1 VIDDSDQMAW
11 LYSDQRQE
19 SRSAALLSLL
29 KAFGGAI
36 NADGSPSHN
45 PRGLYGAAHDYVS
58 HGNTD
63 PEGILGFY
71 LENSEVYS

>member
-1 VIDDSDQMAW
+1 MIDDSDQMAW
-11 LYSDQRQE
+11 LHSEQRQAA
-19 SRSAALLSLL
+19 RSASLLSLL

-36 NADGSPSHN
+36 KPDGSPLHN

-63 PEGILGFY
+63 PEGVLAFY
-71 LENSEVYS
+71 SENREVYD

>member
-1 VIDDSDQMAW
+1 MIDDSDQMAW
-11 LYSDQRQE
+11 LHSDQRQAA
-19 SRSAALLSLL
+19 RSAALLSLL
-29 KAFGGAI
+29 KAFGGDI
-36 NADGSPSHN
+36 NPDGSPKYN

-63 PEGILGFY
+63 PGGVLGFY